1 MERLGWWLCAGLAKL
16 GGFESDG
23 AGDALMSDDAVD
35 DPAGMLFGGVLRE
48 SRIAYPLAMDAWQAV
63 GEHLFEEQEDGV
75 SVRYMHGIAAKAV
88 AASQQAV
95 QRVAV
100 ANGSAAKAAQGY
112 STAASRAQA
121 RQQAARKATVPPVP
135 PKPVH
140 VRSGPQRTFQG
151 STAQPQNLPRQED
164 DSGLLGLAVAST
176 VLDDLASI
184 QVPDID
190 ISPSSDSIS
199 QDFSG
204 DGGDFGG
211 GGSTGEW

>member
-1 MERLGWWLCAGLAKL
+1 MSFLRFFTWLAALVTVASIVYLLVSRRRRLRSTYVKPLTMPTGDGGGAWEGTGAL
-16 GGFESDG
+16 GTGP
-23 AGDALMSDDAVD
+23 AQAQALSN
-35 DPAGMLFGGVLRE
+35 
-48 SRIAYPLAMDAWQAV
+48 
-63 GEHLFEEQEDGV
+63 
-75 SVRYMHGIAAKAV
+75 AAKAV